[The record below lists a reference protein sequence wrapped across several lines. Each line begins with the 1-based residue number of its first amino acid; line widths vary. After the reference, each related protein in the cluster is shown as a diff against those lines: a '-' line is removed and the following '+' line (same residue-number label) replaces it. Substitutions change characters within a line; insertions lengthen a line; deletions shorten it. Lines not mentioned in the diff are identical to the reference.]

1 MESKRK
7 VVNHDLDGLCRL
19 VPPVV
24 SHVVRCIGIV
34 LSVSY
39 NINYHLAI
47 THSQPYLQYH
57 MTLIVGAQCVLSC

>member
-7 VVNHDLDGLCRL
+7 VVIDDLDGL

-24 SHVVRCIGIV
+24 SNAVRCVGIV

-39 NINYHLAI
+39 NINYRLTI
-47 THSQPYLQYH
+47 THTQPYLQYH
-57 MTLIVGAQCVLSC
+57 MTLIIGAQCVLSC

>member
-1 MESKRK
+1 MENKRK
-7 VVNHDLDGLCRL
+7 VVNHDLDGL

-24 SHVVRCIGIV
+24 SNAVRCISLV

-47 THSQPYLQYH
+47 TLSQPYLQYH
-57 MTLIVGAQCVLSC
+57 MTLIIGAQCVLTC